1 MNKFWIIVSEV
12 YKKNVK
18 SGAFISMVLSPV
30 ILIAVVGL
38 IAFFVNSNQ
47 KLPEIAILSEDKAI
61 TELLKSDNNYKINA
75 KITTE
80 KAAEKALKSEKIA
93 GYLVLKKDKTSLS
106 GEFVTTPT
114 SDKVDTGS
122 MSQVLTTIQ
131 TNQIAKEL
139 NLSQKD
145 LVNLTTPAMIETK
158 TVKFDET
165 GGEQTTTDS
174 TAKMIKIGSAYV
186 VSFLIYILM
195 IFYSAII
202 AQEIASEKGTRIMEI
217 ILSSVSATQHFF
229 GKLVGI
235 LLVCLTQIV
244 SYLLIGTIAYQF
256 GKSLDFVQEVL
267 KGIDLFEM
275 LKGLIGSS
283 LIFFVLG
290 MVLYSVIAAF
300 LGSLISKVEEASK
313 AVSPL
318 TFVIMIGFFG
328 GMYGMNV
335 PNAPLVKIGSYVPLF
350 TPFIMPFRMAND
362 TVTTGGVIVS
372 IVIMLAFTA
381 VLTYLASMMYRSN
394 VLVYSDTGLVKTIKN
409 SWVIMRNERKKN

>member
-394 VLVYSDTGLVKTIKN
+394 VLVYSDTGLVKTIK
-409 SWVIMRNERKKN
+409 WRRKLRS